1 MMLFLVFLATA
12 LSAPSFA
19 MPVKYTATDCGASS
33 GHYQSSDVVPAQP
46 HTGQVFKV
54 TNHFTFDGDVSGGQ
68 FDVKVTA
75 LGGIPLK
82 HQTGPLCGFD
92 TSYDVYLTV
101 VKVASVTVYGSQCP
115 IAKGPADIS
124 YDIKLAS
131 ILPPA
136 LGNAAFHL
144 TAKDQKG
151 TDIVCVKAHLGIVLE
166 NSTESK
172 TGSNTDCS
180 TMACNEC
187 AESKCAS
194 QVKAC
199 RADSTCA
206 SLKSCFQRCKYPGK
220 MCAVGCTLK
229 HIPDFRSNRTSAEQV
244 VIPYTECVQNT
255 CWSESL
261 LEAATMMV

>member
-1 MMLFLVFLATA
+1 MKLVAAYVAVVLF
-12 LSAPSFA
+12 APCLC
-19 MPVKYTATDCGASS
+19 MPVKFTAKDCG
-33 GHYQSSDVVPAQP
+33 GGKYQSSDVVPSQP

-54 TNHFTFDGDVSGGQ
+54 TNHFAFDEDVSGGQ

-101 VKVASVTVYGSQCP
+101 VKVATVTIYGSQCP
-115 IAKGPADIS
+115 MAKGPADIS

-151 TDIVCVKAHLGIVLE
+151 ADILCVQAHLGIQLE
-166 NSTESK
+166 DQS
-172 TGSNTDCS
+172 G
-180 TMACNEC
+180 A
-187 AESKCAS
+187 
-194 QVKAC
+194 
-199 RADSTCA
+199 
-206 SLKSCFQRCKYPGK
+206 
-220 MCAVGCTLK
+220 
-229 HIPDFRSNRTSAEQV
+229 
-244 VIPYTECVQNT
+244 
-255 CWSESL
+255 
-261 LEAATMMV
+261 MMV